1 MKILDPI
8 SGLRQITSGKF
19 FFPRRIALNG
29 IRSKDI
35 SVTELGYFLIALTS
49 TDWDKG
55 KYRFGIIRHEP
66 KRLAEIWSIPYPT
79 LLQNFNSLVKKG
91 LLSKQGGSFQITDF
105 SEFQKATGKYS
116 NNNTTTDEELVN
128 IFGKSFLE
136 SEKSDNDSEISY
148 SYQSTTSVRYRV
160 SNKVEDNEEVE
171 ATGKSL
177 LRADADYQRIYLEGN
192 YQYLVPEDMRWLD
205 EHFSANGRYVP

>member
-79 LLQNFNSLVKKG
+79 LLQNFNSLVKEG

-116 NNNTTTDEELVN
+116 NNNTTTETITIKKPSRMTLDLSTVN
-128 IFGKSFLE
+128 GFIAALIPTVNPIFAI
-136 SEKSDNDSEISY
+136 SEPMITPNPNSI
-148 SYQSTTSVRYRV
+148 
-160 SNKVEDNEEVE
+160 
-171 ATGKSL
+171 
-177 LRADADYQRIYLEGN
+177 
-192 YQYLVPEDMRWLD
+192 
-205 EHFSANGRYVP
+205 